1 MEIKVNTEYNIWD
14 IIYYKKK
21 IYTDKL
27 SYSAQQFVSKFSNL
41 AEIHKWYIGKID
53 VSNNWDI
60 TYWCWPEKW
69 EWCHDMVKK
78 ESLIWDIEKT
88 RLNIISKLVDF
99 FDDNK
104 MEELLKSNSIRDRI
118 VLYIKK

>member
-88 RLNIISKLVDF
+88 RLNIISELVDF